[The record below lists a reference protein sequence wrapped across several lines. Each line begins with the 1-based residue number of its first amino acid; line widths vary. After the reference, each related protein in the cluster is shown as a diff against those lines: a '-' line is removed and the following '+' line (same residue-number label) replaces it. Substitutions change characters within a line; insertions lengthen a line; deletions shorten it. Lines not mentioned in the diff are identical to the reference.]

1 MNRPLPLSTLP
12 RAGGARA
19 VGFIEKFI
27 RVPKGK
33 GARKPF
39 KVRPWQRELI
49 GGVFNKPRPRSALW
63 SLPRGN
69 GKSAIAATLGL
80 YGLFGDGVEGAHVV
94 VVAADERQAS
104 GDARLARHVSHAVV
118 KTDSRGTRLAKEHKH
133 SRRRID
139 LAVAAVMAHDRA
151 RALASR
157 PRAAIYVLD

>member
-1 MNRPLPLSTLP
+1 
-12 RAGGARA
+12 
-19 VGFIEKFI
+19 
-27 RVPKGK
+27 
-33 GARKPF
+33 
-39 KVRPWQRELI
+39 
-49 GGVFNKPRPRSALW
+49 VFNKPRPRSALW